1 MCWFKR
7 LATAVRTDAESA
19 VGVSGDETTLLK
31 VHVRDAEEAVQ
42 RKRVAYA
49 ELAAESTRLG
59 AERARARAD
68 CERFERD
75 ASLALNGERRD
86 LARYAL
92 RLLLRRQQ
100 VVDSVDR
107 RLAQVA
113 KEQRELEIVLARQQ
127 AALEELRGRVQGY
140 LSDWEADHFAATA
153 EPVTDEQ
160 VELELLR
167 RLKQASGAPAEEKRE
182 SA

>member
-1 MCWFKR
+1 MSWFKS
-7 LATAVRTDAESA
+7 LLIAVKTDAEGA
-19 VGVSGDETTLLK
+19 VDVSGDETTLLK

-42 RKRVAYA
+42 RKRLAYA
-49 ELAAESTRLG
+49 QLAAESTRLCS
-59 AERARARAD
+59 ERTRAQAD

-75 ASLALNGERRD
+75 ASLALCGDRRD

-92 RLLLRRQQ
+92 RLLMRRQR
-100 VVDSVDR
+100 VIDTIDR
-107 RLAQVA
+107 RLGQVTR
-113 KEQRELEIVLARQQ
+113 EQKDLELVLARQQ
-127 AALEELRGRVQGY
+127 AALEELRTRVQAY
-140 LSDWEADHFAATA
+140 LSDWEAEHFAATA

-167 RLKQASGAPAEEKRE
+167 RVKHLDERE